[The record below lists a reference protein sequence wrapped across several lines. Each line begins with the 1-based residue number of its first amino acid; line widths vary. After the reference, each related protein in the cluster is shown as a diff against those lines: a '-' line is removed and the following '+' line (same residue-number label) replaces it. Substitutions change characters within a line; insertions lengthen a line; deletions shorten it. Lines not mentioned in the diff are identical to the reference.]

1 MRGFDIAHEFRGM
14 SDVAERTTFL
24 VERGGTVRRAWR
36 HDPGEVPNFDELQ
49 FLSDWNGDATRGF
62 GVAHDFRGMKD
73 VSERSTFLVGRG
85 GTVRRAWRHDP
96 GEVPD
101 FDELLAAARAL

>member
-1 MRGFDIAHEFRGM
+1 VREFGVAHAFRGM
-14 SDVAERTTFL
+14 KNVAERTTFL
-24 VERGGTVRRAWR
+24 VEC
-36 HDPGEVPNFDELQ
+36 
-49 FLSDWNGDATRGF
+49 
-62 GVAHDFRGMKD
+62 
-73 VSERSTFLVGRG
+73 G

>member
-1 MRGFDIAHEFRGM
+1 MEFLRDR
-14 SDVAERTTFL
+14 SAEFI
-24 VERGGTVRRAWR
+24 EAGVRPFAISRDPTYTQTAWSQAL
-36 HDPGEVPNFDELQ
+36 DLDGIQ
-49 FLSDWNGDATRGF
+49 FLSDWNADAVRGF

-73 VSERSTFLVGRG
+73 VAERTTCLVERG
-85 GTVRRAWRHDP
+85 GTVRGAWRHDH